1 MTGGGPGCLGGPASI
16 VIPDR
21 PGAGRLRMPG
31 IDAHLVWLWSLIGW
45 LQAVVLVLLAA
56 ALIKYLFFR

>member
-1 MTGGGPGCLGGPASI
+1 
-16 VIPDR
+16 
-21 PGAGRLRMPG
+21 MPG